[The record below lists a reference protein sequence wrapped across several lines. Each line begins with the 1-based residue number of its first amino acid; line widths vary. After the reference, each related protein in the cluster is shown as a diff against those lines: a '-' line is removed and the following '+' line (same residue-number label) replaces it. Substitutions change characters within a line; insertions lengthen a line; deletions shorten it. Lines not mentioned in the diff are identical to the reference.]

1 MPANGERPV
10 PEFSVSHP
18 AWCSPQACQAYSDHD
33 GKAIYVVHAAIF
45 NGRANYIAALSQR
58 EVFGAAGCTM
68 ELDEAYVTIRC
79 NGVEELH
86 LPAGQARIAG
96 EEQRGEVGVMVLIA
110 LDVLNRAS

>member
-45 NGRANYIAALSQR
+45 NGANCIAALSQR
-58 EVFGAAGCTM
+58 EVFGAAGRTM